1 MSDAAAS
8 EAQMNTM
15 KMNTVLL
22 LLRSPPLLE
31 ASGSSSKG
39 TADKIGAL
47 VDTALVVLGT
57 VGPALCGCH
66 FGA

>member
-1 MSDAAAS
+1 MAANMSDAAAN
-8 EAQMNTM
+8 EAQ
-15 KMNTVLL
+15 MNTVLL
-22 LLRSPPLLE
+22 LFHSPPLLE

-39 TADKIGAL
+39 TADKIGAP